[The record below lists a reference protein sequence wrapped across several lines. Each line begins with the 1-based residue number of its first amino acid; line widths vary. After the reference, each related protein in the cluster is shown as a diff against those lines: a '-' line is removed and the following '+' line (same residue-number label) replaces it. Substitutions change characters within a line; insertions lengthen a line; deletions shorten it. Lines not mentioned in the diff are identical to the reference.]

1 MRITYISPEMEVVEL
16 KLSSM
21 ICTSTGTEGAGDDGG
36 FTPDEPDP
44 SDPDWGS
51 DY

>member
-36 FTPDEPDP
+36 WKPEEPDP